1 MKFKIRI
8 PDDEQTWTEL
18 LFKVI
23 IAVFI
28 VSLLGSFF
36 N

>member
-8 PDDEQTWTEL
+8 PDDEQGWTEL

-23 IAVFI
+23 IGVFI